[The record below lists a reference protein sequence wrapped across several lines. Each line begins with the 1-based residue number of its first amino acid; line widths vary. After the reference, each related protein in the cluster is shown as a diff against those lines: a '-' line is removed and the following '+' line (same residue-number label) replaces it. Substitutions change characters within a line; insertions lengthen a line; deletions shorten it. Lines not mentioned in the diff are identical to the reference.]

1 MKFLKDK
8 KQRTVLNGQCPTW
21 GDISPGVPQ
30 GSILGPLL
38 FLVSMNDLTTGLKCN
53 VKLFADDT
61 SPFSVAEDTNTS
73 TKDMNLDLGLIRQ
86 WAHDWRMSFNPDHK
100 NQAVELIFTRKNIKI
115 NHPFLITQ
123 R

>member
-1 MKFLKDK
+1 
-8 KQRTVLNGQCPTW
+8 
-21 GDISPGVPQ
+21 
-30 GSILGPLL
+30 
-38 FLVSMNDLTTGLKCN
+38 MNDLTTGLKCN

-86 WAHDWRMSFNPDHK
+86 WAHDWRMSFNPDHQ